1 MAIMCGVVG
10 ALSSFY
16 HDSTDI
22 NDPYQRMVA
31 SHRLIAK
38 TPTLAAMAYKYSAG
52 QPFLYPYNELSNT
65 GNFLRMTFGVP
76 AEEFVVEDRTSVVQG
91 KSVSVC
97 LKSGGCRIH

>member
-38 TPTLAAMAYKYSAG
+38 MPTLAAMAYKYSAG
-52 QPFLYPYNELSNT
+52 QPFLYPDNDLSYT

-76 AEEFVVEDRTSVVQG
+76 AEEYVVDPVVEAAMGIGRASCRESVGQYV
-91 KSVSVC
+91 
-97 LKSGGCRIH
+97 